1 MLRDDQNLDSD
12 QSKSDESINLYAIF
26 FKYFVYWPWF
36 VASVLICLVGCYIYL
51 RYQAPVYNVSS
62 AVLIKENDKRSGSSA
77 NNPLGTM
84 QDLGMFSMT
93 NNFDNEIEILRSRT
107 LIKKVVNDLGLYIS
121 LSEERT
127 LGYNIP
133 LYKSS
138 PVNVYMTPEEAEKLE
153 ASVKLKIQY
162 TKDDKLTVKVE
173 YKLNEEEQTLEHSFD
188 KLPAVLST
196 PVGILGFTVND
207 AILNDTIRPIEEN
220 IYLVGYIASPTIVAE
235 NYSENLSVEP
245 ASKTTTIALMSL
257 QSTVKQRGI
266 DFINRLIA
274 FYNQDTNDEKNEV
287 AQKSAEFIEERI
299 GIINRELGTTE
310 SELADFKQRSGLT
323 DLMSDAQLALR
334 ENSKYEQQRT
344 ENATQISLVTYL
356 RDYINN
362 PKNIDEVIPANVGL
376 QDVNLASIIEQYN
389 AMLIERKR
397 LLRTSSENNPAVVN
411 INTGI
416 EAMRHN
422 VQTTV
427 NSVLKGLQITR
438 DDIDRQARKFEGRI
452 SNAPLQ
458 EKEFMTISRQQE
470 IKATLYV
477 MLLQKREENAIT
489 LAATA
494 NNGRIIEEPLSGKY
508 PVSPRKKVFMFAAL
522 ILGLGIP
529 VGIIYL
535 NDLLKYKIENR
546 EDVEKI
552 TNVAVLGEIPLG
564 AKPEEGAI
572 VVRENRN
579 DIMEETFRALRTNML
594 FMLGSDE
601 KVILVSSSQ
610 PGEGKSFI
618 AGNIAVSLAYMG
630 KKVVIAGLDIRK
642 PGLNKVFN
650 LSRRAE
656 GITNYLSDP
665 KHANLFELIQH
676 SDISPNLDILPG
688 GPIPP
693 NPTELVA
700 SDALDKAIEHL
711 KEHYDYVILDTA
723 PIGLVTDTAI
733 IGRVADLCVY
743 VCRADVTPKAAF
755 GYINTL
761 RDEKKFSKLA
771 TVINSID
778 MSKRKNSYGYGYGK
792 KYGYGYG
799 KKYGY
804 GYGYGY
810 GYETNGKKK
819 EEKK

>member
-62 AVLIKENDKRSGSSA
+62 AVLIKENDKRSGNSA
-77 NNPLGTM
+77 NNPLGAL

-93 NNFDNEIEILRSRT
+93 NNFDNEVEILRSRT

-121 LSEERT
+121 ISEERT
-127 LGYNIP
+127 FGYNTP

-153 ASVKLKIQY
+153 AGIKLRMAYATDGKLSVKGEY
-162 TKDDKLTVKVE
+162 TLDEAE
-173 YKLNEEEQTLEHSFD
+173 YDFEHSFD
-188 KLPAVLST
+188 KLPAVLPT
-196 PVGILGFTVND
+196 PVGVLSFTVNES
-207 AILNDTIRPIEEN
+207 IVNDTIQPIEEDV
-220 IYLVGYIASPTIVAE
+220 YLAAYVGSPTVIAE
-235 NYSENLSVEP
+235 NYAENLSVEP
-245 ASKTTTIALMSL
+245 ASKTTTIALLSL
-257 QSTVKQRGI
+257 QSTVKQRGF

-323 DLMSDAQLALR
+323 DLTSDAQLALQ
-334 ENSKYEQQRT
+334 ENSRYEQQRT

-356 RDYINN
+356 HDYINN
-362 PKNIDEVIPANVGL
+362 PKNLDEVIPANVGL
-376 QDVNLASIIEQYN
+376 KDANLASIIEQYN
-389 AMLIERKR
+389 TMLIERKR
-397 LLRTSSENNPAVVN
+397 LLRTSSENNPAIIN
-411 INTGI
+411 MNTGI
-416 EAMRHN
+416 EAMRYN

-470 IKATLYV
+470 IKAALYI
-477 MLLQKREENAIT
+477 MLLQKREETIT

-494 NNGRIIEEPLSGKY
+494 NNGRIIEEPLSSKY
-508 PVSPRKKVFMFAAL
+508 PVSPRKKVFMLAAL

-552 TNVAVLGEIPLG
+552 TNVTILGEIPLG

-579 DIMEETFRALRTNML
+579 DMMEETFRALRTNML

-601 KVILVSSSQ
+601 KVILFSSSQ

-618 AGNIAVSLAYMG
+618 AGNTAVSLAYMG
-630 KKVVIAGLDIRK
+630 KKVIIVGMDIRK

-650 LSRRAE
+650 MSRRAE

-665 KHANLFELIQH
+665 KHANLLELIQH

-688 GPIPP
+688 GLIPP

-700 SDALDKAIEHL
+700 SDALDKAIEQL

-799 KKYGY
+799 KRY

-810 GYETNGKKK
+810 GYETNEKRKSEGK
-819 EEKK
+819 